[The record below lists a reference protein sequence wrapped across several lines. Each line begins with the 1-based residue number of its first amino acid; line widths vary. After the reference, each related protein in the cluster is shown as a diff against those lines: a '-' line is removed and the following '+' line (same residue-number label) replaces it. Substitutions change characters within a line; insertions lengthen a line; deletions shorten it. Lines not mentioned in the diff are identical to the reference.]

1 MRTAALL
8 LLLPAF
14 ALADDAVYQAPNPEP
29 TPAETLIVELLN
41 RFRAD
46 PAAEAKL
53 IVATFGKGDRV
64 FGAEAKMFL
73 DECTALKAMPPV
85 VFNLQLLDA
94 ARKHSYY
101 MIHNGLGHTEEA
113 GKVGFTGVGPT
124 ERMKAAGYPVG
135 AMGEDAFAGARNAL
149 DSHARFIVDDGPGGP
164 GGMQP
169 GRGHRMNMIGNFR
182 EIGPGAVPHGGGLSV
197 THDLG
202 SRGTGRLVGG
212 AVFIDHDGSG
222 FYAIGGGKGGLTITA
237 SDGSHAATWQSGA
250 YVLELKSDAAAELR
264 IEYQGQVQR
273 KQIPAGHDN
282 VSFSWAIPPKVD
294 ADAADR
300 LLAAV
305 DKEADPASPA
315 HLKAVVALAVAGDGL
330 QIDAAHQ
337 ERIKAALGDAG
348 SQLATAQ
355 QSVRDAFA
363 GEPAAMKKL
372 LADCGKSYRGTAAQ
386 AWFKDAEVAFNA
398 SLFVRS
404 YLKLSTTVKPSPG
417 AERDLIHELE
427 GTREGLHVGEFAS
440 RISALLV
447 QVRGVGKT

>member
-1 MRTAALL
+1 MRPAALL
-8 LLLPAF
+8 LISAL
-14 ALADDAVYQAPNPEP
+14 ALADDAVYQAPSPEP
-29 TPAETLIVELLN
+29 TPAETLIVALLN

-46 PAAEAKL
+46 PPAEAKL
-53 IVATFGKGDRV
+53 IVATFGKGDKV

-73 DECTALKAMPPV
+73 DECSALKAMPPV

-101 MIHNGLGHTEEA
+101 MIHNGLGHAEEA
-113 GKVGFTGVGPT
+113 GKVGFTGIGPVD
-124 ERMKAAGYPVG
+124 RMKAAGYPVVG
-135 AMGEDAFAGARNAL
+135 MGEDAFAGARNAL

-182 EIGPGAVPHGGGLSV
+182 EIGPGAVPNGGGLSV

-202 SRGTGRLVGG
+202 SRSSGRLVGG
-212 AVFIDHDGSG
+212 TVFVDHEGSG
-222 FYAIGGGKGGLTITA
+222 FYAVGSGKGNLVITA
-237 SDGSHAATWQSGA
+237 ADGSHATTWSSGA
-250 YVLELKSDAAAELR
+250 YVIELKSDAATELR
-264 IEYQGQVQR
+264 IDYQGQTQR
-273 KQIPAGHDN
+273 KQVPAGHDN
-282 VSFSWAIPPKVD
+282 VGFSWAIPPKVD

-300 LLAAV
+300 LLAQL

-315 HLKAVVALAVAGDGL
+315 HLKAVVALALAAAGL
-330 QIDAAHQ
+330 QVDAQRQ

-363 GEPAAMKKL
+363 GEPAVMRKL
-372 LADCGKSYRGTAAQ
+372 LVDCGKAYHGTAAQ
-386 AWFKDAEVAFNA
+386 AWFEDAELAFNA

-404 YLKLSTTVKPSPG
+404 YLKQIATLKPTPG

-427 GTREGLHVGEFAS
+427 GARDALRVGEFAS
-440 RISALLV
+440 RLSALLV
-447 QVRGVGKT
+447 QVRSAGKS